1 MVPLLLL
8 LLIPRA
14 RDQIMRTLLE
24 GGGWIREQG
33 AVGWL
38 IYILV
43 YIIWVSSL
51 LPQTAVE
58 LLAGWIF
65 EYPVAA
71 VLATLA
77 RAIATVLMCTGGR
90 VLARQFV
97 TTHVVAKSQFLQAL
111 MVVVEQHPRRG
122 AALISIMTMPIWC
135 KNYLW
140 SVVAAP
146 IWYMVA
152 AQVLCMLPYS
162 LFTCYIG
169 NTSQN
174 MILVLTGEK
183 ELSPGQMIFSVVG
196 IITGVIVLTIMGY
209 LTKRELD
216 RMVAKPEADQELD
229 RMVIELQPLEL
240 EIQTQQPGYDKC
252 PLTPN
257 NLE

>member
-1 MVPLLLL
+1 MVFD
-8 LLIPRA
+8 A
-14 RDQIMRTLLE
+14 R
-24 GGGWIREQG
+24 IREQG

-38 IYILV
+38 IYILL
-43 YIIWVSSL
+43 YIVWVAAL

-65 EYPVAA
+65 EYTVAA
-71 VLATLA
+71 ILATLA
-77 RAIATVLMCTGGR
+77 RAIATALMCVSGR
-90 VLARQFV
+90 LLARQFV
-97 TTHVVAKSQFLQAL
+97 TTHVIAKSQFLQAL
-111 MVVVEQHPRRG
+111 VVVVEQHPRRG
-122 AALISIMTMPIWC
+122 AVLISIMTMPIWC

-140 SVVAAP
+140 SVTAAP

-152 AQVLCMLPYS
+152 AQVFCVMPYS

-174 MILVLTGEK
+174 MILVLTGET
-183 ELSPGQMIFSVVG
+183 ELTQGQMVFSVVG

-229 RMVIELQPLEL
+229 RMVMESQPLEL
-240 EIQTQQPGYDKC
+240 EIQTQQPGYDKSY
-252 PLTPN
+252 PMTPN